1 MADLGLLDIVALAK
15 AGYKK
20 KDIDAILTGEQDNP
34 ATPEVVKVPEIKA
47 MEDGKE
53 PDPEPKK
60 DDPVPDGNGIET
72 PAPDEKDYKT
82 LYEELQKSSADMQAQ
97 IKDLQSQINSKD
109 LSGSAGKDTTMD
121 DLMSSF
127 KNFS

>member
-1 MADLGLLDIVALAK
+1 MADLGLMDIVALAK

-20 KDIDAILTGEQDNP
+20 KDIDLILTGAQDEP
-34 ATPEVVKVPEIKA
+34 ATPEVKKVPDVKVPE
-47 MEDGKE
+47 DGKT
-53 PDPEPKK
+53 PDPEPATHDPVSDGK
-60 DDPVPDGNGIET
+60 DDNASTPD
-72 PAPDEKDYKT
+72 DKDYKT